1 MKPKLAKRAVSPM
14 IATILLVAI
23 TVVLAAVLYV
33 LVANLGSGAT
43 GPRPVSLEMTLQGSD
58 TLLPGG
64 ASWANFSLDPSQTLT
79 TAYFGL
85 ALVTSGGAFVP
96 GGTGGC
102 PHGAVSCSVT
112 GGWLAFLS
120 NSQGTIVNVWTG
132 NGWDNSTVTV
142 TPALTLAFL
151 AYPPLH
157 VAGSGDYLKVTSHA
171 EPTVVGQSTYL

>member
-23 TVVLAAVLYV
+23 TVVLAAVLYI

-43 GPRPVSLEMTLQGSD
+43 GPRPVTLELTLQGSD

-64 ASWANFSLDPSQTLT
+64 ASWANFSLDPSQTVT
-79 TAYFGL
+79 TTYFGL
-85 ALVTSGGAFVP
+85 ALVTSGGTFIP

-102 PHGAVSCSVT
+102 SHGAASCSVT

-120 NSQGTIVNVWTG
+120 NPEGTIVNVWTG

-171 EPTVVGQSTYL
+171 EPTVVGQSTSL